1 MDQNEKAVFIG
12 STQFQGSNLG
22 EQQGYETIFTLD
34 EKIHAGWNYH
44 KWDNPADFPKYRYY
58 RFYSQINGGCAINE
72 VTFVGVETIQNEDAT
87 YTCDGKAVINDTEYS
102 LSSVEYQAAK
112 TTNLA
117 SISPRYGP
125 VTGGTSITFSGT
137 NFPTDTSLYIITLDG
152 INCPVTAAT
161 STSVTCTS
169 GSRPG
174 LIATK
179 TELFITGQGLVSN
192 NQLVFTY
199 VSFWSDDTTWG
210 GEFAPMD
217 GESIWIPQ
225 GLNLLIDIDQS
236 PIINAIICEGSLLF
250 VPESDPEHHRYFDA
264 NYIFVTGGKMEVGT
278 EEFPYTSKITIT
290 MHGSIDDPY
299 IPIYGNKVI
308 GCRFCTL
315 DMHGITRTPTWTK
328 LASTVEAGE
337 NVITLAEE
345 VDWQVGEL
353 VGVAPTGFD
362 SREGEHRYITAVS
375 ADKKTLTLDRAFD
388 YKHFAMIQE
397 YGDKT
402 IDTRAEIGLLSRNV
416 RFRGDPETSGP
427 NEYGATI
434 FLHSEG
440 DDSLTARLSYVEFTD
455 MGQAFKLG
463 RYAIHFHMIGAV
475 HTSYAHG
482 NAVH

>member
-1 MDQNEKAVFIG
+1 
-12 STQFQGSNLG
+12 
-22 EQQGYETIFTLD
+22 
-34 EKIHAGWNYH
+34 
-44 KWDNPADFPKYRYY
+44 
-58 RFYSQINGGCAINE
+58 
-72 VTFVGVETIQNEDAT
+72 VETIQNEDST
-87 YTCDGKAVINDTEYS
+87 YTCAAKAVVNDTEVT
-102 LSSVEYQAAK
+102 LNTVEYQGTL

-137 NFPTDTSLYIITLDG
+137 NFPTDTSLYTITLDG
-152 INCPVTAAT
+152 INCPVSAAT

-179 TELFITGQGLVSN
+179 TELYITGQGLVSN

-250 VPESDPEHHRYFDA
+250 VPDSDPNHHRYFDA
-264 NYIFVTGGKMEVGT
+264 NYIFVTGGRLEVGT

-315 DMHGITRTPTWTK
+315 DMHGIERTPTWTY
-328 LASTVEAGE
+328 LDQTVDVGGT
-337 NVITLAEE
+337 VMTLAEE
-345 VDWQVGEL
+345 VDWQVGEQ
-353 VGVAPTGFD
+353 VGVAPTGYKA
-362 SREGEHRYITAVS
+362 REGEHRFITAVS
-375 ADKKTLTLDRAFD
+375 SDKRTITVDRPFE

-397 YGDKT
+397 YGDQT

-440 DDSLTARLSYVEFTD
+440 DDSLTARLSYTEFTD
-455 MGQAFKLG
+455 MG
-463 RYAIHFHMIGAV
+463 
-475 HTSYAHG
+475 
-482 NAVH
+482 